1 MKKTYFKNISILA
14 LTPSA
19 RGLGFAVLEGHDQL
33 HEWGVKSGKGDKNK
47 VAIKRVKQLIASN
60 RPEVIVLSDMKNA
73 RRDLRIKAL
82 NRQIMAVAKTHKIGV
97 ALFSD
102 AQVKQVLL
110 AGEEGTRHDL
120 AVIVAKRFPDKLGLE
135 VPPKR
140 QIYKSEDSR
149 MDFFYAVA
157 LALTLRLQKGN

>member
-1 MKKTYFKNISILA
+1 VPGNSRIFST
-14 LTPSA
+14 
-19 RGLGFAVLEGHDQL
+19 VQL
-33 HEWGVKSGKGDKNK
+33 HEWGVKSGKGDKNE
-47 VAIKRVKQLIASN
+47 VAIKRVKELIASN

-73 RRDLRIKAL
+73 RRDPRIKRL
-82 NRQIMAVAKTHKIGV
+82 NRQIIAMAKKEKLSV

-102 AQVKQVLL
+102 AQVKKVLL
-110 AGEEGTRHDL
+110 AGEKGTRHDL
-120 AVIVAKRFPDKLGLE
+120 AEMVAKRFPDQLAFNL
-135 VPPKR
+135 PPKR